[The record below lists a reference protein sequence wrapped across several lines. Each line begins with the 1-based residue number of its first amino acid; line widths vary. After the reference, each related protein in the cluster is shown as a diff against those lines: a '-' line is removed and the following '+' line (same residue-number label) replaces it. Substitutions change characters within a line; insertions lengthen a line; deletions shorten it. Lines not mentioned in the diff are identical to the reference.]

1 MGIELKSASEIA
13 TMREAGRVTAA
24 ILAELQA
31 AAKPGVSTGELD
43 ELAAA
48 RIPQLGAKSAFLNYR
63 GYPGVLCAS
72 INEEVVHGI
81 PSKKRKLKEGDIIG
95 LDFGVIVDGY
105 YADSAVTIPVGVTA
119 PANEKLI
126 EVTRRALE
134 LGIEQARV
142 GNRVGDISNAIQRW
156 IDEHDY
162 EIVRDFVGHGIG
174 RRMHEDPQI
183 PNYGPAGQGI
193 RLKAGM
199 VLAIEPMVNLGTWE
213 VEVLEDG
220 WTAVTLDGKWS
231 AHFEH
236 TVVVTEE
243 GPIVL
248 TLR

>member
-13 TMREAGRVTAA
+13 TIREAGRVTAT
-24 ILAELQA
+24 ILMELQA
-31 AAKPGVSTGELD
+31 AAKVGVSTGELD
-43 ELAAA
+43 ALAAA
-48 RIPQLGAKSAFLNYR
+48 RIPQLNAKPAFLNYR

-105 YADSAVTIPVGVTA
+105 HADAAVTIPIGVATA
-119 PANEKLI
+119 ENLALI
-126 EVTRRALE
+126 DATRRALE

-142 GNRVGDISNAIQRW
+142 GNRVGDISHAIQRW
-156 IDEHDY
+156 VDEHPY
-162 EIVRDFVGHGIG
+162 EIVRDFVGHGLG
-174 RRMHEDPQI
+174 RRLHEDPQI
-183 PNYGPAGQGI
+183 PNYGPPGQGV

-199 VLAIEPMVNLGTWE
+199 VLAIEPMVNLGTYE
-213 VEVLEDG
+213 VTVLDDG

-236 TVVVTEE
+236 TVAVTEE

-248 TLR
+248 TVP